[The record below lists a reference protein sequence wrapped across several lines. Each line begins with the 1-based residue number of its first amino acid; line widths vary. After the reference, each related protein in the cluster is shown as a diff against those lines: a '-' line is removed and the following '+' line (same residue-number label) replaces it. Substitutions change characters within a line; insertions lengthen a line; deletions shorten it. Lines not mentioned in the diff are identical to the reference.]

1 MKLPP
6 LKALPVFE
14 SVARLNSFSRAAL
27 ELHVSQSAVSHQ
39 VKQLEEYLGE
49 RLFVRH
55 GRSLE
60 LTDQGASYLEAVS
73 SALIQIEKASQQ
85 LLGQADTRLRL
96 AVSSSFAV
104 RWLVPRMPLLK
115 RLHPEIELALE
126 MTTEE
131 PELSDRIADCFIA
144 LGNRQRAYS
153 YELLYVEQLF
163 PICSRS
169 FWQSIC
175 RDLEMS
181 GEEPGQ
187 RDQSL
192 TPEQVAR
199 YPLLSTHSIYGEANR
214 DWYEWF
220 GAAGRSVPAGTK
232 TQQFSHMLLALEAA
246 RHDQGIALANDYMLE
261 AAASSQQ
268 DLVRLPTHAVTTG
281 DQFYFAYK
289 TTRRN
294 EPGIQVLRR
303 WLVGQAIESGL
314 RSSDGGRSPSAL
326 PPGHGESEEAA
337 SPRQPL

>member
-14 SVARLNSFSRAAL
+14 AVARLNSFSRAAE

-49 RLFVRH
+49 RLFRRH

-60 LTDQGASYLEAVS
+60 LTGEGRSYQEAVS
-73 SALIQIEKASQQ
+73 SALIQIERASQQ

-96 AVSSSFAV
+96 AVFSSFAV

-115 RLHPEIELALE
+115 RVHPEIELALE
-126 MTTEE
+126 MTTEL

-144 LGNRQRAYS
+144 VGNRQRAYS
-153 YELLYVEQLF
+153 YDLLYVERLF

-169 FWQSIC
+169 FWESIC
-175 RDLEMS
+175 ADLES
-181 GEEPGQ
+181 RGEALGESAQG
-187 RDQSL
+187 L
-192 TPEQVAR
+192 TPDQVAR
-199 YPLLSTHSIYGEANR
+199 YPLLSTYSIYGEENR

-220 GAAGRSVPAGTK
+220 QAAGRPMPGSAK

-261 AAASSQQ
+261 ATAPSRQ
-268 DLVRLPTHAVTTG
+268 DLVRLPTHTVTTG
-281 DQFYFAYK
+281 DRFYFAYK

-294 EPGIQVLRR
+294 EPGIQVVRR

-314 RSSDGGRSPSAL
+314 R
-326 PPGHGESEEAA
+326 PGNQAEAGA
-337 SPRQPL
+337 GMRQ